1 MTDTEKRRI
10 ELLQRTRKAYSDK
23 FTPPAVHPRYR
34 AAYQSIYK
42 NENDEEEE
50 GRNSTFFARTVIAVM
65 LFGLFLLANYSEAD
79 TSVVVGK
86 IQEGFSVQEFSSLV
100 DFPFFD

>member
-10 ELLQRTRKAYSDK
+10 ELLEQTKKTYSDK
-23 FTPPAVHPRYR
+23 YTPPAVHPRYR

-42 NENDEEEE
+42 NDNNEEEE
-50 GRNSTFFARTVIAVM
+50 SKNSTFFARTIIAVM
-65 LFGLFLLANYSEAD
+65 LFGLFLLANYSKTD
-79 TSVVVGK
+79 TSMIVNQ
-86 IQEGFSVQEFSSLV
+86 IQKEFSVQEFSGLV